1 MYKTLGFFWQ
11 SGSIL
16 RDVNLVWVVFLFLII
31 ELNKPRLLKMKAIYN
46 NGPAVRGSMDTEN
59 HFGVVEDKE
68 TNMTNNVKLS
78 ACILKVL
85 CKRKNVKC

>member
-1 MYKTLGFFWQ
+1 
-11 SGSIL
+11 
-16 RDVNLVWVVFLFLII
+16 
-31 ELNKPRLLKMKAIYN
+31 MKAIYN
-46 NGPAVRGSMDTEN
+46 NGLGVRGSMDTEN